1 MSTVQFVLAGA
12 AIGGAVGWLI
22 ALRFSREPRT
32 VVVPPMPEEMIASD
46 TAQHLAANVPAE
58 SAFEP
63 VAHTLIERCAARV
76 GLPCALVMRERMGAA
91 AHIVAVA
98 GGLDGRLLNLEVPLD
113 SPAGRAITDGIP
125 VVFAPDEKVVSIDR
139 RDRRRYSGGGLA
151 VPISQAGNVY
161 GAVLAFGDPPGGTIE
176 AVDRLTTEVRS
187 FGPVLLPAYAAA
199 VQGRRAETDDLTGL
213 MNRRGFNVLIAGA
226 GRIEK
231 AALIVFDID
240 HFKDVNDTQ
249 GHAAGDAA
257 LKQVARLVREAIR
270 PHDVAARIGGE
281 EFAVWL
287 PKADLKAG
295 EEIAE
300 RLRATIAAAPFRY
313 SGAERPITV
322 SCGVAAW
329 PDPTRAVE
337 NLMGNADAAMY
348 QAKRAGRN
356 RVVSNRAA
364 AG

>member
-1 MSTVQFVLAGA
+1 MSTFLFFFAGA
-12 AIGGAVGWLI
+12 ALGGAVGWLI
-22 ALRFSREPRT
+22 ALRFARESRAS
-32 VVVPPMPEEMIASD
+32 VVPPVPEEMMASD
-46 TAQHLAANVPAE
+46 TAQHLAANLPAE

-76 GLPCALVMRERMGAA
+76 SLPCALVMRERMGAA

-98 GGLDGRLLNLEVPLD
+98 GGLDTRLLNLEVPLD

-139 RDRRRYSGGGLA
+139 RDRRRYSGGGVA
-151 VPISQAGNVY
+151 VPIAQAGNVH

-176 AVDRLTTEVRS
+176 AVDKLTGEVRS
-187 FGPVLLPAYAAA
+187 FGPILLPAYSAA
-199 VQGRRAETDDLTGL
+199 VQARRAETDDLTGL
-213 MNRRGFNVLIAGA
+213 MNRRGFYALLNAVNAG
-226 GRIEK
+226 EK

-240 HFKDVNDTQ
+240 HFKEVNDSQ

-257 LKQVARLVREAIR
+257 LRQVARLVRQAIR
-270 PHDVAARIGGE
+270 PNDVAARIGGE

-300 RLRATIAAAPFRY
+300 RLRQMIAEAPFRY
-313 SGAERPITV
+313 SGSDRVITV
-322 SCGVAAW
+322 SCGVAAY